1 MILGLLKHLKLKGS
15 KTTNINLKRNE
26 KTYIISVD
34 YRHHTI
40 LSCYANNIL
49 TFKIDLSN
57 SLLCTILCENYAII
71 TVYRRSQK
79 HNLNEQCS
87 LIVDKDCAYIELQ
100 CYSTN
105 TKNYTFID
113 FVKEIQRYNNIKQ

>member
-1 MILGLLKHLKLKGS
+1 M
-15 KTTNINLKRNE
+15 NINFKRNE
-26 KTYIISVD
+26 QIYIVSED

-40 LSCYANNIL
+40 LTCYINNIL
-49 TFKIDLSN
+49 VYKIDLSN

-100 CYSTN
+100 RYSTN
-105 TKNYTFID
+105 TKSYTFID